1 MMNCPEGTRL
11 KKNGKYPFNEV
22 NAKVRIDRD
31 HPSAMIVEIVVTL
44 VITLTPGS
52 PHKLWVK

>member
-1 MMNCPEGTRL
+1 MNCPEGTRL

-31 HPSAMIVEIVVTL
+31 HPSAMNVEIVVTL